1 MTNEGTEMYNTIKTI
16 KENIELVRAHLQDP
30 EVIEALNK
38 IHEGVQIVE
47 WHVA

>member
-16 KENIELVRAHLQDP
+16 KENIEIVRTRLSDP
-30 EVIEALNK
+30 EMIEALNK
-38 IHEGVQIVE
+38 INEGVEIVE

>member
-1 MTNEGTEMYNTIKTI
+1 MKNEGTEMHNTIRAI

-30 EVIEALNK
+30 EVIDALNK
-38 IHEGVQIVE
+38 IHEGVEIVE